1 MSKQSLHLLAEQG
14 FSPVRGYH
22 HYVAMARKNL
32 RAHLQGDVVRY
43 KTPGSTFPI
52 AAAVEIPTDARTV
65 YLSGKVPPVVDKSKP
80 ATDPAAYGGDTE
92 GQTVAILKG
101 LEDQLKGMNLGMSD
115 VVKMQVFL
123 KAPQGQND
131 MDFRGFSQS
140 YLRFFDAKAGVKLPA
155 RSLLQTQGFANPGWL
170 VEIDVIAARPAQNR

>member
-1 MSKQSLHLLAEQG
+1 MEVPAGASTIYLNG
-14 FSPVRGYH
+14 
-22 HYVAMARKNL
+22 
-32 RAHLQGDVVRY
+32 VV
-43 KTPGSTFPI
+43 PGI
-52 AAAVEIPTDARTV
+52 IDNKA
-65 YLSGKVPPVVDKSKP
+65 
-80 ATDPAAYGGDTE
+80 DPRSEAAYGNTAQ
-92 GQTVAILKG
+92 QTANVLAEIEKRLKSLG
-101 LEDQLKGMNLGMSD
+101 LGMSD

>member
-1 MSKQSLHLLAEQG
+1 MNNLSKLLLAGVCLAIGNAAWADEITRH
-14 FSPVRGYH
+14 PLP
-22 HYVAMARKNL
+22 N
-32 RAHLQGDVVRY
+32 
-43 KTPGSTFPI
+43 FPTSL
-52 AAAVEIPTDARTV
+52 AVEVPASASTI
-65 YLSGKVPPVVDKSKP
+65 YLNGVVPGIIDNK
-80 ATDPAAYGGDTE
+80 ADPRSEAAYGNTAQ
-92 GQTVAILKG
+92 QTANVLAEIEKRLKSLG
-101 LEDQLKGMNLGMSD
+101 LGMSD

>member
-1 MSKQSLHLLAEQG
+1 MNNLSKLLLTGVCLAIGYAAWADEITRHPLPNFPTSL
-14 FSPVRGYH
+14 
-22 HYVAMARKNL
+22 
-32 RAHLQGDVVRY
+32 
-43 KTPGSTFPI
+43 
-52 AAAVEIPTDARTV
+52 AVEVPAGASTI
-65 YLSGKVPPVVDKSKP
+65 YLNGVVPGIIDNK
-80 ATDPAAYGGDTE
+80 ADPRSEAAYGNTAQ
-92 GQTVAILKG
+92 QTANVLAEIKKRLKSLG
-101 LEDQLKGMNLGMSD
+101 LGMSD

>member
-1 MSKQSLHLLAEQG
+1 MNNLSKLLLAGVCLAIGNAAWADEITRH
-14 FSPVRGYH
+14 PLP
-22 HYVAMARKNL
+22 N
-32 RAHLQGDVVRY
+32 
-43 KTPGSTFPI
+43 FPTSL
-52 AAAVEIPTDARTV
+52 AVEVPAGASTI
-65 YLSGKVPPVVDKSKP
+65 YLNGVVPGIIDNK
-80 ATDPAAYGGDTE
+80 ADPRSEAAYGNTAQ
-92 GQTVAILKG
+92 QTANVLAEIEKRLKSLG
-101 LEDQLKGMNLGMSD
+101 LGMSE

>member
-1 MSKQSLHLLAEQG
+1 MNNLSKLLLAGVCLAISNAAWADEITRH
-14 FSPVRGYH
+14 PLP
-22 HYVAMARKNL
+22 N
-32 RAHLQGDVVRY
+32 
-43 KTPGSTFPI
+43 FPTSL
-52 AAAVEIPTDARTV
+52 AVEVPAGASTI
-65 YLSGKVPPVVDKSKP
+65 YLNGVVPGIIDNK
-80 ATDPAAYGGDTE
+80 ADPRSEAAYGNTAQ
-92 GQTVAILKG
+92 QTANVLAEIKKRLKSLG
-101 LEDQLKGMNLGMSD
+101 LGMSD

>member
-1 MSKQSLHLLAEQG
+1 MNNLSKLLLAGVCLAIGNAAWADEITRHPLPNFPTSQA
-14 FSPVRGYH
+14 
-22 HYVAMARKNL
+22 VAVPAGASTIYLN
-32 RAHLQGDVVRY
+32 GVV
-43 KTPGSTFPI
+43 PGI
-52 AAAVEIPTDARTV
+52 IDNKA
-65 YLSGKVPPVVDKSKP
+65 
-80 ATDPAAYGGDTE
+80 DPRSEAAYGNTAQ
-92 GQTVAILKG
+92 QTANVLAEIEKRLKSLG
-101 LEDQLKGMNLGMSD
+101 LGMSD

>member
-1 MSKQSLHLLAEQG
+1 MNNLSKLLIAGVCLAIGNAAWADEITRHPLPNFPTSL
-14 FSPVRGYH
+14 
-22 HYVAMARKNL
+22 
-32 RAHLQGDVVRY
+32 
-43 KTPGSTFPI
+43 
-52 AAAVEIPTDARTV
+52 AVEVPAGASTI
-65 YLSGKVPPVVDKSKP
+65 YLNGVVPGIIDNK
-80 ATDPAAYGGDTE
+80 ADPRSEAAYGNTAQ
-92 GQTVAILKG
+92 QTANVLAEIKKRLKSLG
-101 LEDQLKGMNLGMSD
+101 LGMSD

>member
-1 MSKQSLHLLAEQG
+1 MNNLSKLLLAGVCLAIGNAAWADEITRH
-14 FSPVRGYH
+14 PLP
-22 HYVAMARKNL
+22 N
-32 RAHLQGDVVRY
+32 
-43 KTPGSTFPI
+43 FPTSL
-52 AAAVEIPTDARTV
+52 AVEVPAGASTI
-65 YLSGKVPPVVDKSKP
+65 YLNGVVPGIIDNK
-80 ATDPAAYGGDTE
+80 ADPRSEAAYGNTAQ
-92 GQTVAILKG
+92 QTANVLAEIEKRLKSLGWG
-101 LEDQLKGMNLGMSD
+101 LSD

>member
-1 MSKQSLHLLAEQG
+1 MNNLSKLLLAGVCLAIGNAAWADEITRH
-14 FSPVRGYH
+14 PLP
-22 HYVAMARKNL
+22 N
-32 RAHLQGDVVRY
+32 
-43 KTPGSTFPI
+43 FPTSL
-52 AAAVEIPTDARTV
+52 AVEVPAGASTI
-65 YLSGKVPPVVDKSKP
+65 YLNGVVPGIIDNK
-80 ATDPAAYGGDTE
+80 ADPRSEAAYGNTAQ
-92 GQTVAILKG
+92 QTANVLAEIEKRLKSLG
-101 LEDQLKGMNLGMSD
+101 LGMSD

>member
-1 MSKQSLHLLAEQG
+1 MNNLSKLLLAGVCLAIGNAAWADEITRH
-14 FSPVRGYH
+14 PLP
-22 HYVAMARKNL
+22 N
-32 RAHLQGDVVRY
+32 
-43 KTPGSTFPI
+43 FPTSL
-52 AAAVEIPTDARTV
+52 AVEVPAGASTI
-65 YLSGKVPPVVDKSKP
+65 YLNGVVPGIIDNK
-80 ATDPAAYGGDTE
+80 ADPRSDAAYGNTAQ
-92 GQTVAILKG
+92 QTANVLAEIEKRLKSLG
-101 LEDQLKGMNLGMSD
+101 LGMSD

>member
-1 MSKQSLHLLAEQG
+1 MNNLSKLLLAGVCLAISNAAWADEITRH
-14 FSPVRGYH
+14 PLP
-22 HYVAMARKNL
+22 N
-32 RAHLQGDVVRY
+32 
-43 KTPGSTFPI
+43 FPTSL
-52 AAAVEIPTDARTV
+52 AVEVPAGASTI
-65 YLSGKVPPVVDKSKP
+65 YLNGVVPGIIDNK
-80 ATDPAAYGGDTE
+80 ADPRSEAAYGNTAQ
-92 GQTVAILKG
+92 QTANVLAEIEKRLKSLG
-101 LEDQLKGMNLGMSD
+101 LGMSD

>member
-1 MSKQSLHLLAEQG
+1 MNNLSKLLLAGVCLAIGNAAWADEITRHPLPNFPTSLAG
-14 FSPVRGYH
+14 EVPAGASTIYLNG
-22 HYVAMARKNL
+22 
-32 RAHLQGDVVRY
+32 VV
-43 KTPGSTFPI
+43 PGI
-52 AAAVEIPTDARTV
+52 IDNKA
-65 YLSGKVPPVVDKSKP
+65 
-80 ATDPAAYGGDTE
+80 DPRSEAAYGNTAQ
-92 GQTVAILKG
+92 QTANVLAEIEKRLKSLG
-101 LEDQLKGMNLGMSD
+101 LGMSD

>member
-1 MSKQSLHLLAEQG
+1 MNNLSKLLLAGVCLAISNAAWADEITRH
-14 FSPVRGYH
+14 PLP
-22 HYVAMARKNL
+22 N
-32 RAHLQGDVVRY
+32 
-43 KTPGSTFPI
+43 FPTSL
-52 AAAVEIPTDARTV
+52 AVEVPAGASTI
-65 YLSGKVPPVVDKSKP
+65 YLNGVVPGIIDNK
-80 ATDPAAYGGDTE
+80 ADPRSEAAYGNTAQ
-92 GQTVAILKG
+92 QTANVLAEIKKRLKSLG
-101 LEDQLKGMNLGMSD
+101 LGMSD

-140 YLRFFDAKAGVKLPA
+140 YLRFFDANAGVKLPA

>member
-1 MSKQSLHLLAEQG
+1 MNNLSKLLLAGVCLAIGNAAWADEITRH
-14 FSPVRGYH
+14 PLP
-22 HYVAMARKNL
+22 N
-32 RAHLQGDVVRY
+32 
-43 KTPGSTFPI
+43 FPTSL
-52 AAAVEIPTDARTV
+52 AVEVPAGASTI
-65 YLSGKVPPVVDKSKP
+65 YLNGVVPGIIDNK
-80 ATDPAAYGGDTE
+80 ADPRSEAAYGNTAQ
-92 GQTVAILKG
+92 QTANVLAEIEKRLKSLG
-101 LEDQLKGMNLGMSD
+101 LGMSD

-123 KAPQGQND
+123 KAPHGQND

>member
-1 MSKQSLHLLAEQG
+1 MNNLSKLLLAGVCLAIGNAAWADEITRH
-14 FSPVRGYH
+14 PLP
-22 HYVAMARKNL
+22 N
-32 RAHLQGDVVRY
+32 
-43 KTPGSTFPI
+43 FPTSL
-52 AAAVEIPTDARTV
+52 AVEVPAGASTI
-65 YLSGKVPPVVDKSKP
+65 YLNGVVPGIIDNK
-80 ATDPAAYGGDTE
+80 ADPRSEAAYGNTAQ
-92 GQTVAILKG
+92 QTANVLAEIEKRLKSLG
-101 LEDQLKGMNLGMSD
+101 LGMSD

-170 VEIDVIAARPAQNR
+170 VAIDVIAARPAQNR

>member
-1 MSKQSLHLLAEQG
+1 MNNLSKLLLAGVCLAIGNAAWADEITRH
-14 FSPVRGYH
+14 PLP
-22 HYVAMARKNL
+22 N
-32 RAHLQGDVVRY
+32 
-43 KTPGSTFPI
+43 FPTSL
-52 AAAVEIPTDARTV
+52 AVEVPASASTI
-65 YLSGKVPPVVDKSKP
+65 YLNGVVPGIIDNK
-80 ATDPAAYGGDTE
+80 ADPRSEAAYGNTAQ
-92 GQTVAILKG
+92 QTANVLAEIKKRLKSLG
-101 LEDQLKGMNLGMSD
+101 LGMSD

>member
-1 MSKQSLHLLAEQG
+1 MNNLSKLLLAGVCLAIGNAAWADEITRH
-14 FSPVRGYH
+14 PLP
-22 HYVAMARKNL
+22 N
-32 RAHLQGDVVRY
+32 
-43 KTPGSTFPI
+43 FPTSL
-52 AAAVEIPTDARTV
+52 AVEVPAGASTI
-65 YLSGKVPPVVDKSKP
+65 YLNGVVPGIIDNK
-80 ATDPAAYGGDTE
+80 ADPRSEAAYGNTAQ
-92 GQTVAILKG
+92 QTANVLAEIEKRLKSLG
-101 LEDQLKGMNLGMSD
+101 LGMSD
-115 VVKMQVFL
+115 VEKMQVFL

>member
-1 MSKQSLHLLAEQG
+1 MNNLSKLLLAGVCLAISNAAWADEITRH
-14 FSPVRGYH
+14 PLP
-22 HYVAMARKNL
+22 N
-32 RAHLQGDVVRY
+32 
-43 KTPGSTFPI
+43 FPTSL
-52 AAAVEIPTDARTV
+52 AVEVPAGASTI
-65 YLSGKVPPVVDKSKP
+65 YLNGVVPGIIDNK
-80 ATDPAAYGGDTE
+80 ADPRSEAAYGNTAQ
-92 GQTVAILKG
+92 QTANVLAEIEKRLKSLG
-101 LEDQLKGMNLGMSD
+101 LGMSD

-155 RSLLQTQGFANPGWL
+155 RSLLQTQGVANPGWL

>member
-1 MSKQSLHLLAEQG
+1 MNNLSKLLLAGVCLAIGNAAWADEITRH
-14 FSPVRGYH
+14 PLP
-22 HYVAMARKNL
+22 N
-32 RAHLQGDVVRY
+32 
-43 KTPGSTFPI
+43 FPTSL
-52 AAAVEIPTDARTV
+52 AVEVPAGASTI
-65 YLSGKVPPVVDKSKP
+65 YLNGVVPGIIDNK
-80 ATDPAAYGGDTE
+80 ADPRSEAAYGNTAQ
-92 GQTVAILKG
+92 QTANVLAEIEKRLKSLG
-101 LEDQLKGMNLGMSD
+101 LGMSD

-170 VEIDVIAARPAQNR
+170 VEIDVNAARPAQNR

>member
-1 MSKQSLHLLAEQG
+1 MNNLSKLLIAGVCLAIGNAAWADEITRHLL
-14 FSPVRGYH
+14 P
-22 HYVAMARKNL
+22 N
-32 RAHLQGDVVRY
+32 
-43 KTPGSTFPI
+43 FPTSL
-52 AAAVEIPTDARTV
+52 AVEVPAGASTI
-65 YLSGKVPPVVDKSKP
+65 YLNGVVPGIIDNK
-80 ATDPAAYGGDTE
+80 ADPRSEAAYGNTAQ
-92 GQTVAILKG
+92 QTANVLAEIEKRLKSLG
-101 LEDQLKGMNLGMSD
+101 LGMSD

>member
-1 MSKQSLHLLAEQG
+1 MNHSVTSAGTGPTGVASPTSL
-14 FSPVRGYH
+14 
-22 HYVAMARKNL
+22 
-32 RAHLQGDVVRY
+32 
-43 KTPGSTFPI
+43 
-52 AAAVEIPTDARTV
+52 AVEVPAGASTI
-65 YLSGKVPPVVDKSKP
+65 YLNGVVPGIIDNK
-80 ATDPAAYGGDTE
+80 ADPRSEAAYGNTAQ
-92 GQTVAILKG
+92 QTANVLAEIEKRLKSLG
-101 LEDQLKGMNLGMSD
+101 LGMSD

>member
-1 MSKQSLHLLAEQG
+1 MNNLSKLFLAGVCLAIGNAAWADEITRHPLPNFPTSL
-14 FSPVRGYH
+14 
-22 HYVAMARKNL
+22 
-32 RAHLQGDVVRY
+32 
-43 KTPGSTFPI
+43 
-52 AAAVEIPTDARTV
+52 AVEVPAGASTI
-65 YLSGKVPPVVDKSKP
+65 YLNGVVPGIIDNK
-80 ATDPAAYGGDTE
+80 ADPRSEAAYGNTAQ
-92 GQTVAILKG
+92 QTANVLAEIEKRLKSLG
-101 LEDQLKGMNLGMSD
+101 LGMSD

>member
-1 MSKQSLHLLAEQG
+1 MNNLSKLLLAGVCLAIGNAAWADEITRH
-14 FSPVRGYH
+14 PLP
-22 HYVAMARKNL
+22 N
-32 RAHLQGDVVRY
+32 
-43 KTPGSTFPI
+43 FPTSL
-52 AAAVEIPTDARTV
+52 AVEVPAGASTI
-65 YLSGKVPPVVDKSKP
+65 YLNGVVPGIIDNK
-80 ATDPAAYGGDTE
+80 ADPRSEAAYGNTAQ
-92 GQTVAILKG
+92 QTANVLAEIEKRLKSLG
-101 LEDQLKGMNLGMSD
+101 LGMSD

-155 RSLLQTQGFANPGWL
+155 RSLLQTKGFANPGWL

>member
-1 MSKQSLHLLAEQG
+1 MNNLSKLLLAGVCLAIGNAAWADEITRH
-14 FSPVRGYH
+14 PLP
-22 HYVAMARKNL
+22 N
-32 RAHLQGDVVRY
+32 
-43 KTPGSTFPI
+43 FPTSL
-52 AAAVEIPTDARTV
+52 AVEVPAGASTI
-65 YLSGKVPPVVDKSKP
+65 YLNGVVPGIIDNK
-80 ATDPAAYGGDTE
+80 ADPRSEAAYGNTAQ
-92 GQTVAILKG
+92 QTANVLAEIKKRLKSLG
-101 LEDQLKGMNLGMSD
+101 LGMSD

-170 VEIDVIAARPAQNR
+170 VEIEVIAARPAQNR

>member
-1 MSKQSLHLLAEQG
+1 MNNLSKLLLAGVCLAIGNAAWADEITRH
-14 FSPVRGYH
+14 PLP
-22 HYVAMARKNL
+22 N
-32 RAHLQGDVVRY
+32 
-43 KTPGSTFPI
+43 FPTSL
-52 AAAVEIPTDARTV
+52 AVEVPAGASTI
-65 YLSGKVPPVVDKSKP
+65 YLNGVVPGIIDNK
-80 ATDPAAYGGDTE
+80 ADPRSEAAYGNTAQ
-92 GQTVAILKG
+92 QTANVLAEIKKRLKSLG
-101 LEDQLKGMNLGMSD
+101 LGMSD

-170 VEIDVIAARPAQNR
+170 VEVDVIAARPAQNR

>member
-1 MSKQSLHLLAEQG
+1 MNNLSKLLLAGVCLAIGNAAWADEITRH
-14 FSPVRGYH
+14 PLP
-22 HYVAMARKNL
+22 N
-32 RAHLQGDVVRY
+32 
-43 KTPGSTFPI
+43 FPTSL
-52 AAAVEIPTDARTV
+52 AVEVPAGASTI
-65 YLSGKVPPVVDKSKP
+65 YLNGVVPGIIDNK
-80 ATDPAAYGGDTE
+80 ADPRSEAAYGNTAQ
-92 GQTVAILKG
+92 QTANVLAEIEKRLKSLG
-101 LEDQLKGMNLGMSD
+101 LGMSD

-155 RSLLQTQGFANPGWL
+155 RSLSQTQGFANPGWL

>member
-1 MSKQSLHLLAEQG
+1 MNNLSKLLLAGVCLAIGNAAWADEITRH
-14 FSPVRGYH
+14 PLP
-22 HYVAMARKNL
+22 N
-32 RAHLQGDVVRY
+32 
-43 KTPGSTFPI
+43 FPTSL
-52 AAAVEIPTDARTV
+52 AVEVPAGASTI
-65 YLSGKVPPVVDKSKP
+65 YLNGVVPGIIDNK
-80 ATDPAAYGGDTE
+80 ADPRSEAAYGNTAQ
-92 GQTVAILKG
+92 QTANVLAEIEKRLKSLG
-101 LEDQLKGMNLGMSD
+101 LGMSD

-170 VEIDVIAARPAQNR
+170 VEIDVSAARPAQNR

>member
-1 MSKQSLHLLAEQG
+1 MNNLSKLLLAGVCLAIGNAAWADEITRH
-14 FSPVRGYH
+14 PLP
-22 HYVAMARKNL
+22 N
-32 RAHLQGDVVRY
+32 
-43 KTPGSTFPI
+43 FPTSL
-52 AAAVEIPTDARTV
+52 AVEVPAGASTI
-65 YLSGKVPPVVDKSKP
+65 YLNGVVPGIIDNK
-80 ATDPAAYGGDTE
+80 ADPRSEAAYGNTAQ
-92 GQTVAILKG
+92 QTANVLAEIEKRLKSLG
-101 LEDQLKGMNLGMSD
+101 LGMSD

-170 VEIDVIAARPAQNR
+170 VDIDVIAARPAQNR

>member
-1 MSKQSLHLLAEQG
+1 MNNLSKLLLAGVCLAIGNAAWADEITRH
-14 FSPVRGYH
+14 PLP
-22 HYVAMARKNL
+22 N
-32 RAHLQGDVVRY
+32 
-43 KTPGSTFPI
+43 FPTSL
-52 AAAVEIPTDARTV
+52 AVEVPAGASTI
-65 YLSGKVPPVVDKSKP
+65 YLNGVVPGIIDNK
-80 ATDPAAYGGDTE
+80 ADPRSEAAYGNTAQ
-92 GQTVAILKG
+92 QTANVLAEIEKRLKSLG
-101 LEDQLKGMNLGMSD
+101 LGMSD

-170 VEIDVIAARPAQNR
+170 VEVDVIAARPAQNR

>member
-1 MSKQSLHLLAEQG
+1 MNNLSKLLLAGVCLAIGNAAWADEITRH
-14 FSPVRGYH
+14 PLP
-22 HYVAMARKNL
+22 N
-32 RAHLQGDVVRY
+32 
-43 KTPGSTFPI
+43 FPTSL
-52 AAAVEIPTDARTV
+52 AVEVPAGASTI
-65 YLSGKVPPVVDKSKP
+65 YLNGVVPGIIDNK
-80 ATDPAAYGGDTE
+80 ADPRSEAAYGNTAQ
-92 GQTVAILKG
+92 QTANVLAEIEKRLKSLG
-101 LEDQLKGMNLGMSD
+101 LGMSD

-140 YLRFFDAKAGVKLPA
+140 YLRFFDVKAGAKLPA